1 MLSLSLITILI
12 NFLIFTTVFFILPY
26 FYPKFIHSEAWK
38 IKEIILPLIL
48 ILSLCAIFNKYTSNY
63 KRIVVSNI
71 FDNLF
76 PKIANL
82 GAFCLFFYFSLSQNI
97 ALAFFFGVFALM
109 LFGYIYYTNKLEK
122 IHFDFSTD
130 YFKRIISGRNL

>member
-1 MLSLSLITILI
+1 
-12 NFLIFTTVFFILPY
+12 V
-26 FYPKFIHSEAWK
+26 
-38 IKEIILPLIL
+38 
-48 ILSLCAIFNKYTSNY
+48 LSLCAIFNKYISNY

-82 GAFCLFFYFSLSQNI
+82 GAFCLFFYFSFSQNI
-97 ALAFFFGVFALM
+97 ALAFFFGIFALM

-122 IHFDFSTD
+122 INFDLSTD
-130 YFKRIISGRNL
+130 YFKRRFLERISELQFLWFLGTFGNYLAINSFMIGEFMGMEENGFILFCMP